1 MSEINGAGHGLSDSV
16 AVPPLGLD
24 APDAVKTPGQLIKQ
38 AREHSGLHIVALA
51 AALKVP
57 VRKLEAL
64 EANRWEELQDVT
76 FVRAL
81 ASSVC
86 RHLKL
91 DPAAVLHG
99 LPAGVQVNLD
109 LPQGLG
115 RAHMPQPAG
124 VASNPVAG
132 LGALVRWWPIALLL
146 LGAGVLYFVPGLPK
160 FLTPQTSA
168 VDANEG
174 GVPTAKNPEPGT
186 VLSGQMPP
194 MPTPS
199 GDAILPAVPTVN
211 GADAS
216 ALPVPNTQASAGV
229 QPDGTPGAAAQP
241 ATADSNK
248 ADAAN
253 VLTVRATAETWVEV
267 VDATGRL
274 RIQRVIKA
282 GEVLDFSGATPY
294 AVAIGRADSAQV
306 SVRGQAFDVV
316 AVSRN
321 NVARFEVK

>member
-1 MSEINGAGHGLSDSV
+1 MSEITGAGSGLSDSI
-16 AVPPLGLD
+16 AGTPRALDVPDG
-24 APDAVKTPGQLIKQ
+24 VKTPGQLIKQ
-38 AREHSGLHIVALA
+38 AREQSGLHIVALA

-91 DPAAVLHG
+91 DPASVLNG

-115 RAHMPQPAG
+115 RAQMPQPAG
-124 VASNPVAG
+124 VASNPVG
-132 LGALVRWWPIALLL
+132 DFGMLVRWWPIALLL
-146 LGAGVLYFVPGLPK
+146 LGAGVLYFVPNLPK
-160 FLTPQTSA
+160 LLTMQTPT
-168 VDANEG
+168 VDVNLG
-174 GVPTAKNPEPGT
+174 SSSPAKNPESGT
-186 VLSGQMPP
+186 LLGGQTPP
-194 MPTPS
+194 LPTPN
-199 GDAILPAVPTVN
+199 GEVIVPTVPAVN
-211 GADAS
+211 GVDAS
-216 ALPVPNTQASAGV
+216 TLPSSVAPVSAGV
-229 QPDGTPGAAAQP
+229 QPDVMPGAMAQS
-241 ATADSNK
+241 AVADGNK
-248 ADAAN
+248 ADAVN
-253 VLTVRATAETWVEV
+253 VLTLRATGETWVEV

-306 SVRGQAFDVV
+306 IVRGQAFDAV